1 MAEDIT
7 AGVSGTDADDE
18 RADAIRFVTRDVS
31 DEEAAAVT
39 AVVLAAL
46 DDAAGAPVAEAAR
59 DPWVRSAGSLRAPFP
74 VGPGRWARSAR

>member
-1 MAEDIT
+1 MADEIT
-7 AGVSGTDADDE
+7 AGVSGTDAGDE
-18 RADAIRFVTRDVS
+18 RADTIRFVTRDVS

-46 DDAAGAPVAEAAR
+46 DDAAGAPVAEPAR

-74 VGPGRWARSAR
+74 VGPGRWARSTR